1 MNSVHFSDW
10 LIHSLQKD
18 LFKDPIQQEI
28 ADKIIKSMIENS
40 TNIKKSHHEK
50 KRMKLILQS
59 KHLKFHGT
67 TACVKFIQL
76 KICILEAFR
85 QI

>member
-28 ADKIIKSMIENS
+28 ADKIIKSVIENL
-40 TNIKKSHHEK
+40 TNIKTSHHKKKENETKNYARAELALSPSSEK
-50 KRMKLILQS
+50 
-59 KHLKFHGT
+59 
-67 TACVKFIQL
+67 
-76 KICILEAFR
+76 
-85 QI
+85 